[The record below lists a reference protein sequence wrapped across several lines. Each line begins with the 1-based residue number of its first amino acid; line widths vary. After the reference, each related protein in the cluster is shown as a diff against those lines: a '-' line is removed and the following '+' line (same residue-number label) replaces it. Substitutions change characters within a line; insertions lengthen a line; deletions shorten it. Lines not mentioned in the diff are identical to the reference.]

1 MIRRNLMRA
10 GAVVLTAS
18 MLGISVVGCG
28 SSKETASVTAVNDEA
43 APQAESAI
51 TSAIN
56 NELAIS
62 TTSTLKNNTRQQTVY
77 VFDDATGKQ
86 DHTTVNT
93 KVTDAKGETTS
104 TSEESSKEAPVTIKV
119 SYTLNGK
126 EISPEELVGKSGKV
140 KIRFDYTNNEK
151 KEIMV
156 NGQSKTAY
164 VPFTVATGLM
174 LDNEKF
180 TNVEVTNGK
189 VSKVGSDIVALGV
202 TLPGLKD
209 SLNLKFNDEALDL
222 NIPEYFEVSA
232 DVKDFA
238 LEMSLSVVTSN
249 LLSDMDL
256 DNLSLTSLESKLT
269 ELQTA
274 ADQLADGTVK
284 LQEGT
289 QQLEDNVPALVSGV
303 SALNDGAAT
312 LSAGVG
318 SYAAGVSS
326 LSAGAA
332 EVDSNM
338 QTLSSS
344 LSTLYNT
351 LNDNEFDT
359 KVASLNEGING
370 ASGLFAT
377 LSNGM
382 SSYQN
387 LYETTYA
394 DAYQKIFKANYMQEL
409 QARSMSPDMDAQA
422 GNPVKTGVKNAL
434 AGKGITADANIQSV
448 LTSETQNTAVYATA
462 GLCEVYAGYSK
473 LGATVDSEQAQAIIS
488 DIVKVNQ
495 YAAAYKAMYAS
506 YSKLKAAGLD
516 TGVASLAGAIG
527 SFDTYREGTLCS
539 SLYALNA
546 GAAKLQS
553 EGTAKLAQG
562 ASTLNANN
570 DALTSGA
577 AQLANGTE
585 TLNNAAS
592 TLSSGV
598 AQLNTG
604 AITLK
609 DGMAEFNKEG
619 ISKITSLAGADVQT
633 AIDTIDEVAKLGSN
647 YKTFTGSTGNYD
659 SSVTFVYKTAAI
671 Q

>member
-86 DHTTVNT
+86 DHTTVST

-156 NGQSKTAY
+156 NGQPQTAY

-209 SLNLKFNDEALDL
+209 SLNLKFNDEVLDL

-370 ASGLFAT
+370 ASGLFAS

-382 SSYQN
+382 SSYKNQ
-387 LYETTYA
+387 YETAYA
-394 DAYQKIFKANYMQEL
+394 DAYQKIFKVNYGQ
-409 QARSMSPDMDAQA
+409 
-422 GNPVKTGVKNAL
+422 AL
-434 AGKGITADANIQSV
+434 AANSKTVEQDAAEGKTVKSRVAKELAKIGVTEDADIDSAAYMTGALCKLYAAQSSAGSADDTIIQNIV
-448 LTSETQNTAVYATA
+448 EL
-462 GLCEVYAGYSK
+462 
-473 LGATVDSEQAQAIIS
+473 
-488 DIVKVNQ
+488 NQ
-495 YAAAYKAMYAS
+495 FAAAYKAMYAS

>member
-28 SSKETASVTAVNDEA
+28 SSKETASVTAVNDES

-156 NGQSKTAY
+156 NGQSQTAY

-370 ASGLFAT
+370 ASGLFAS

-382 SSYQN
+382 SSYKNQ
-387 LYETTYA
+387 YETAYA
-394 DAYQKIFKANYMQEL
+394 DAYQKIFKVKYYPAL
-409 QARSMSPDMDAQA
+409 QAQNMTPEMDAQA
-422 GNPVKTGVKNAL
+422 GYPVKTKVEDGL
-434 AGKGITADANIQSV
+434 AENGLTADANIQSV
-448 LTSETQNTAVYATA
+448 LIDEKKNTAVYATA
-462 GLCEVYAGYSK
+462 GLCELYAGYSK
-473 LGATVDSEQAQAIIS
+473 SGAIADQAEGIIT
-488 DIVKVNQ
+488 DIVQLNQ
-495 YAAAYKAMYAS
+495 FAAAYKAMYAS

>member
-318 SYAAGVSS
+318 SYVAGVSS

-382 SSYQN
+382 SSYKNQ
-387 LYETTYA
+387 YETAYA
-394 DAYQKIFKANYMQEL
+394 DAYQKIYD
-409 QARSMSPDMDAQA
+409 QALTAKSMTAEQDAA
-422 GNPVKTGVKNAL
+422 LGKPVKSCVAKELAKIGVTEDADIDSAAYMTGAL
-434 AGKGITADANIQSV
+434 C
-448 LTSETQNTAVYATA
+448 ETYAAYSSA
-462 GLCEVYAGYSK
+462 GLTAES
-473 LGATVDSEQAQAIIS
+473 AQQKAIIQN
-488 DIVKVNQ
+488 IVELNQ
-495 YAAAYKAMYAS
+495 FAAAYKAMYAS